1 MKSGQ
6 DVRWQR
12 AQALMLENA
21 LDVATM
27 AACLG
32 QDEAKLGAMLGDQPT
47 RKITDT
53 LAELME
59 QTFSKPRGWLSQSD
73 DGGISFDLFG
83 G

>member
-1 MKSGQ
+1 MKAGH
-6 DVRWQR
+6 DIRWQR
-12 AQALMLENA
+12 AQELMLENA

-32 QDEAKLGAMLGDQPT
+32 QEESKLEAMLGASPSK
-47 RKITDT
+47 KISDG

-83 G
+83 H

>member
-1 MKSGQ
+1 MKTGH

-12 AQALMLENA
+12 AQELMLENA

-32 QDEAKLGAMLGDQPT
+32 QEESKLEAMLGAAPT
-47 RKITDT
+47 KKISDV

-83 G
+83 S